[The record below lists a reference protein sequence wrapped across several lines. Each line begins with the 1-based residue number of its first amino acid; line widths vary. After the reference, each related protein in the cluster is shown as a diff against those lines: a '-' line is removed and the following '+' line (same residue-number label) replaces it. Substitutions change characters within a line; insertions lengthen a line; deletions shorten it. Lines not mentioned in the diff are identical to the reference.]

1 MRFFP
6 DRELML
12 RTDGKIRFVKVSKT
26 LQIFVF
32 VVVVALSGWAIFT
45 SFSFFVHNEVV
56 ASKNREIFDARMV
69 YRSLLSEVSE
79 YQDKFSSL
87 TQELGKN
94 HGLMLDLVEKNAT
107 LQQNLRSVENKLE
120 TSNTRHNEI
129 VSARAALKN
138 KLSSI
143 ENEMKELNSHN
154 FNLKGNLN
162 SVMTDLESAL
172 SQRNFARSQS
182 KKLSRTV
189 AKLENEMKE
198 LNSHNFNLKGNLN
211 SVMTDLES
219 ALSQRNFARS
229 QSKKLSRTVAK
240 LENDLE
246 TLHKSEKDILINL
259 TERTKSSIDD
269 IHFVLKHTGLK
280 VARLL
285 NGNQGRSKKKLGQG
299 GPFIAFAPDT
309 EPAQRLKANL
319 SNLNSQLQQFT
330 ELQDI
335 MKRLPLA
342 APLDYFSISSHY
354 GKRRD
359 PINKRWA
366 VHYGMDF
373 GGLKHASVYVTAPG
387 RVRYAGRK
395 GKYGK
400 LVEIDHGL
408 GFRTKY
414 GHLHKILVKRGQ
426 KVNYRTKIG
435 LMGSSGRSTG
445 PHLHYEVIVKG
456 KHKNPWRFIKAGRY
470 VYKRH

>member
-26 LQIFVF
+26 LQMFVF
-32 VVVVALSGWAIFT
+32 VVVVALSGWAIFS

-69 YRSLLSEVSE
+69 YHSLLSEVSE

-94 HGLMLDLVEKNAT
+94 HGLMLDQVEKNAT

-162 SVMTDLESAL
+162 SVTTDLESAL
-172 SQRNFARSQS
+172 SQRNF
-182 KKLSRTV
+182 V
-189 AKLENEMKE
+189 
-198 LNSHNFNLKGNLN
+198 
-211 SVMTDLES
+211 
-219 ALSQRNFARS
+219 RS

-280 VARLL
+280 VAQLL
-285 NGNQGRSKKKLGQG
+285 KGNQGRSKKKLGQG

-342 APLDYFSISSHY
+342 ESTFTWAREMNPIQPLTTGPWRDFTCSMSERPMALSDIISFHGY
-354 GKRRD
+354 G
-359 PINKRWA
+359 NA
-366 VHYGMDF
+366 EE
-373 GGLKHASVYVTAPG
+373 T
-387 RVRYAGRK
+387 
-395 GKYGK
+395 
-400 LVEIDHGL
+400 
-408 GFRTKY
+408 
-414 GHLHKILVKRGQ
+414 
-426 KVNYRTKIG
+426 
-435 LMGSSGRSTG
+435 SGRIE
-445 PHLHYEVIVKG
+445 LL
-456 KHKNPWRFIKAGRY
+456 RACGRPILCTEWLCRQSGNTFEEILPIFACHEIGWY
-470 VYKRH
+470 H

>member
-26 LQIFVF
+26 LQMFVF
-32 VVVVALSGWAIFT
+32 VVVVALSGWAIFS

-69 YRSLLSEVSE
+69 YHSLLSEVSE

-94 HGLMLDLVEKNAT
+94 HGLMLDQVKKNAT

-189 AKLENEMKE
+189 AKLEN
-198 LNSHNFNLKGNLN
+198 
-211 SVMTDLES
+211 
-219 ALSQRNFARS
+219 
-229 QSKKLSRTVAK
+229 
-240 LENDLE
+240 DLE

-280 VARLL
+280 VAQLL
-285 NGNQGRSKKKLGQG
+285 KGNQDRSKKKLGQG

>member
-32 VVVVALSGWAIFT
+32 VVVVALSGWAIFS

-94 HGLMLDLVEKNAT
+94 HGLMLDQVEKNAT

-162 SVMTDLESAL
+162 SVTTDL
-172 SQRNFARSQS
+172 
-182 KKLSRTV
+182 K
-189 AKLENEMKE
+189 
-198 LNSHNFNLKGNLN
+198 
-211 SVMTDLES
+211 S

-280 VARLL
+280 VAQLL
-285 NGNQGRSKKKLGQG
+285 KGNQDRSKKKLGQG

-319 SNLNSQLQQFT
+319 SNLNSQLQKFT

>member
-1 MRFFP
+1 MNETQHGNLTHRWARAVMRFFP

-12 RTDGKIRFVKVSKT
+12 RTDGKVRFVKVSKT
-26 LQIFVF
+26 LQMFSFGVLA
-32 VVVVALSGWAIFT
+32 ALSGWAIFT
-45 SFSFFVHNEVV
+45 SFSFFVHDQIV
-56 ASKNREIFDARMV
+56 ASKNKEILDARMV

-94 HGLMLDLVEKNAT
+94 HGLMLDLVEKNAA
-107 LQQNLRSVENKLE
+107 LQQNLRSVENKLV
-120 TSNTRHNEI
+120 TSNTRHNQI
-129 VSARAALKN
+129 VTARATLKS
-138 KLSSI
+138 KLTGI

-162 SVMTDLESAL
+162 SVTTDLESAL

-189 AKLENEMKE
+189 
-198 LNSHNFNLKGNLN
+198 
-211 SVMTDLES
+211 T
-219 ALSQRNFARS
+219 
-229 QSKKLSRTVAK
+229 K

-246 TLHKSEKDILINL
+246 TLHKSEKDILVNL
-259 TERTKSSIDD
+259 TERTKENIDD
-269 IHFVLKHTGLK
+269 IKFVLKRTGLK

-285 NGNQGRSKKKLGQG
+285 KANQGKSKKKLGQG
-299 GPFIAFAPDT
+299 GPFIALAPDT
-309 EPAQRLKANL
+309 EPAQRLKASLN
-319 SNLNSQLQQFT
+319 NLNSHLQQYN
-330 ELQDI
+330 ELQSL
-335 MKRLPLA
+335 MKRIPLA

-373 GGLKHASVYVTAPG
+373 GGAKRTSVYVTAPG
-387 RVRYAGRK
+387 TVRYAGRK

-408 GFRTKY
+408 GFRTRY

-426 KVNYRTKIG
+426 KVDYRTKIG
-435 LMGSSGRSTG
+435 LMGSTGRSTG

-470 VYKRH
+470 VYKRQ

>member
-12 RTDGKIRFVKVSKT
+12 RTDGKIRFVKIPKT
-26 LQIFVF
+26 LQMFTF
-32 VVVVALSGWAIFT
+32 GVVVALSGWAIFT

-56 ASKNREIFDARMV
+56 ASKNREILDARMV

-120 TSNTRHNEI
+120 TSNTRHNKI

-162 SVMTDLESAL
+162 SVT
-172 SQRNFARSQS
+172 
-182 KKLSRTV
+182 
-189 AKLENEMKE
+189 
-198 LNSHNFNLKGNLN
+198 
-211 SVMTDLES
+211 TDLES

-285 NGNQGRSKKKLGQG
+285 KGNQGRSKKKLGQG

-373 GGLKHASVYVTAPG
+373 GGLKRTSVYVTAPG

-426 KVNYRTKIG
+426 KVDYRTKIG

-456 KHKNPWRFIKAGRY
+456 KYKNPWRFIQAGRY
-470 VYKRH
+470 VYKRQ

>member
-94 HGLMLDLVEKNAT
+94 HGLMLDQVEKNAT

-172 SQRNFARSQS
+172 SQRNF
-182 KKLSRTV
+182 V
-189 AKLENEMKE
+189 
-198 LNSHNFNLKGNLN
+198 
-211 SVMTDLES
+211 
-219 ALSQRNFARS
+219 RS

-280 VARLL
+280 VAQLL
-285 NGNQGRSKKKLGQG
+285 KGNQGRSKKKLGQG

-319 SNLNSQLQQFT
+319 SNLNSQLQKFT

-456 KHKNPWRFIKAGRY
+456 KHKNPWRFIQAGRY
-470 VYKRH
+470 VYKRQ

>member
-26 LQIFVF
+26 LQMFVF
-32 VVVVALSGWAIFT
+32 VVVVALSGWAIFS
-45 SFSFFVHNEVV
+45 SFSFFAHNEVV

-94 HGLMLDLVEKNAT
+94 HGLMLDQVEKNAT

-129 VSARAALKN
+129 VSARATLKN

-143 ENEMKELNSHN
+143 
-154 FNLKGNLN
+154 
-162 SVMTDLESAL
+162 
-172 SQRNFARSQS
+172 
-182 KKLSRTV
+182 
-189 AKLENEMKE
+189 ENEMKE

-280 VARLL
+280 VAQLL
-285 NGNQGRSKKKLGQG
+285 KGNQGRSKKKLGQG

-319 SNLNSQLQQFT
+319 SNLNSQLQKFT

-426 KVNYRTKIG
+426 KVDYRTKIG

>member
-26 LQIFVF
+26 LQMFVF
-32 VVVVALSGWAIFT
+32 VVVVALSGWAIFS
-45 SFSFFVHNEVV
+45 SFSFFAHNEVV

-94 HGLMLDLVEKNAT
+94 HGLMLDQVKKNAT

-120 TSNTRHNEI
+120 TSNTRHNKI

-143 ENEMKELNSHN
+143 
-154 FNLKGNLN
+154 
-162 SVMTDLESAL
+162 
-172 SQRNFARSQS
+172 
-182 KKLSRTV
+182 
-189 AKLENEMKE
+189 ENEMKE

-280 VARLL
+280 VAQLL
-285 NGNQGRSKKKLGQG
+285 KGNQGRSKKKLGQG

-426 KVNYRTKIG
+426 KVDYRTKIG

-456 KHKNPWRFIKAGRY
+456 KHKNPWRFIQAGRY
-470 VYKRH
+470 VYKRQ

>member
-94 HGLMLDLVEKNAT
+94 HGLMLDQVEKNAT

-189 AKLENEMKE
+189 AKLEN
-198 LNSHNFNLKGNLN
+198 
-211 SVMTDLES
+211 
-219 ALSQRNFARS
+219 
-229 QSKKLSRTVAK
+229 
-240 LENDLE
+240 DLE

-259 TERTKSSIDD
+259 TERTKASIDD
-269 IHFVLKHTGLK
+269 IHFVLKRTGLK
-280 VARLL
+280 VAQLL
-285 NGNQGRSKKKLGQG
+285 KTNQGRSKKKLGQG

-426 KVNYRTKIG
+426 KVDYRTKIG

>member
-1 MRFFP
+1 MHEMQRGNLTHRWARAVMRFFP

-26 LQIFVF
+26 LQMFVF
-32 VVVVALSGWAIFT
+32 VVVVALSGWAIFS

-94 HGLMLDLVEKNAT
+94 HGLMLDQVEKNAT

-189 AKLENEMKE
+189 AKLEN
-198 LNSHNFNLKGNLN
+198 
-211 SVMTDLES
+211 
-219 ALSQRNFARS
+219 
-229 QSKKLSRTVAK
+229 
-240 LENDLE
+240 DLE

-280 VARLL
+280 VAQLL
-285 NGNQGRSKKKLGQG
+285 KGNQDRSKKKLGQG

>member
-32 VVVVALSGWAIFT
+32 VVVVALSGWAIFS

-69 YRSLLSEVSE
+69 YHSLLSEVSE

-94 HGLMLDLVEKNAT
+94 HGLMLDQVKKNAT

-189 AKLENEMKE
+189 AKLEN
-198 LNSHNFNLKGNLN
+198 
-211 SVMTDLES
+211 
-219 ALSQRNFARS
+219 
-229 QSKKLSRTVAK
+229 
-240 LENDLE
+240 DLE

-280 VARLL
+280 VAQLL
-285 NGNQGRSKKKLGQG
+285 KGNQGRSKKKLGQG

-319 SNLNSQLQQFT
+319 SNLNSQLQKFT

>member
-1 MRFFP
+1 MHEMQRGNLTHRWARAVMRFFP

-26 LQIFVF
+26 LQMFVF
-32 VVVVALSGWAIFT
+32 VVVVALSGWAIFS
-45 SFSFFVHNEVV
+45 SFSFFAHNEVV

-94 HGLMLDLVEKNAT
+94 HGLMLDQVEKNAT

-162 SVMTDLESAL
+162 SVTTDLESAL
-172 SQRNFARSQS
+172 SQRNF
-182 KKLSRTV
+182 V
-189 AKLENEMKE
+189 
-198 LNSHNFNLKGNLN
+198 
-211 SVMTDLES
+211 
-219 ALSQRNFARS
+219 RS

-280 VARLL
+280 VAQLL
-285 NGNQGRSKKKLGQG
+285 KGNQDRSKKKLGQG

>member
-26 LQIFVF
+26 LQMFVF
-32 VVVVALSGWAIFT
+32 VVVVALSGWAIFS

-69 YRSLLSEVSE
+69 YHSLLSEVSE

-94 HGLMLDLVEKNAT
+94 HGLMLDQVEKNAT

-129 VSARAALKN
+129 VSARATLKN

-162 SVMTDLESAL
+162 SVT
-172 SQRNFARSQS
+172 
-182 KKLSRTV
+182 
-189 AKLENEMKE
+189 
-198 LNSHNFNLKGNLN
+198 
-211 SVMTDLES
+211 TDLES

-280 VARLL
+280 VAQLL
-285 NGNQGRSKKKLGQG
+285 KGNQDRSKKKLGQG

>member
-56 ASKNREIFDARMV
+56 ALKNREILDARMV

-162 SVMTDLESAL
+162 SVT
-172 SQRNFARSQS
+172 
-182 KKLSRTV
+182 
-189 AKLENEMKE
+189 
-198 LNSHNFNLKGNLN
+198 
-211 SVMTDLES
+211 TDLES

-285 NGNQGRSKKKLGQG
+285 KGNQGRSKKKLGQG

-426 KVNYRTKIG
+426 KVDYRTKIG

>member
-1 MRFFP
+1 MHEMQHGNLTHRWARAVMRFFP

-26 LQIFVF
+26 LQMFVF
-32 VVVVALSGWAIFT
+32 VVVVALSGWAIFS
-45 SFSFFVHNEVV
+45 SFSFFAHNEVV

-94 HGLMLDLVEKNAT
+94 HGLMLDQVEKNAT

-129 VSARAALKN
+129 VSARATLKN

-143 ENEMKELNSHN
+143 
-154 FNLKGNLN
+154 
-162 SVMTDLESAL
+162 
-172 SQRNFARSQS
+172 
-182 KKLSRTV
+182 
-189 AKLENEMKE
+189 ENEMKE

-280 VARLL
+280 VAQLL
-285 NGNQGRSKKKLGQG
+285 KGNQGRSKKKLGQG

-319 SNLNSQLQQFT
+319 SNLNSQLQKFT

>member
-94 HGLMLDLVEKNAT
+94 HGLMLDQVKKNAT

-143 ENEMKELNSHN
+143 ENEMKE
-154 FNLKGNLN
+154 
-162 SVMTDLESAL
+162 M
-172 SQRNFARSQS
+172 
-182 KKLSRTV
+182 
-189 AKLENEMKE
+189 
-198 LNSHNFNLKGNLN
+198 NSHNFNLKGNLN

-285 NGNQGRSKKKLGQG
+285 KGNQGRSKKKLGQG

-373 GGLKHASVYVTAPG
+373 GGLKNTSVYVTAPG

-426 KVNYRTKIG
+426 KVDYRTKIG

>member
-1 MRFFP
+1 MHEMQRGNLTHRWARAVMRFFP

-26 LQIFVF
+26 LQMFVF
-32 VVVVALSGWAIFT
+32 VVVVALSGWAIFS

-94 HGLMLDLVEKNAT
+94 HGLMLDQVEKNAT

-129 VSARAALKN
+129 VSARATLKN

-162 SVMTDLESAL
+162 SVTTDL
-172 SQRNFARSQS
+172 
-182 KKLSRTV
+182 K
-189 AKLENEMKE
+189 
-198 LNSHNFNLKGNLN
+198 
-211 SVMTDLES
+211 S

-280 VARLL
+280 VAQLL
-285 NGNQGRSKKKLGQG
+285 KGNQDRSKKKLGQG

>member
-94 HGLMLDLVEKNAT
+94 HGLMLDQVEKNAT

-129 VSARAALKN
+129 VSARATLKN

-143 ENEMKELNSHN
+143 
-154 FNLKGNLN
+154 
-162 SVMTDLESAL
+162 
-172 SQRNFARSQS
+172 
-182 KKLSRTV
+182 
-189 AKLENEMKE
+189 ENEMKE

-280 VARLL
+280 VAQLL
-285 NGNQGRSKKKLGQG
+285 KGNQGRSKKKLGQG

>member
-26 LQIFVF
+26 LQMFVF
-32 VVVVALSGWAIFT
+32 VVVVALSGWAIFS

-94 HGLMLDLVEKNAT
+94 HGLMLDQVEKNAT

-129 VSARAALKN
+129 VSARATLKN

-162 SVMTDLESAL
+162 SVT
-172 SQRNFARSQS
+172 
-182 KKLSRTV
+182 
-189 AKLENEMKE
+189 
-198 LNSHNFNLKGNLN
+198 
-211 SVMTDLES
+211 TDLES

-280 VARLL
+280 VAQLL
-285 NGNQGRSKKKLGQG
+285 KGNQDRSKKKLGQG

>member
-26 LQIFVF
+26 LQMFVF
-32 VVVVALSGWAIFT
+32 VVVVALSGWAIFS
-45 SFSFFVHNEVV
+45 SFSFFAHNEVV

-94 HGLMLDLVEKNAT
+94 HGLMLDQVEKNAT

-162 SVMTDLESAL
+162 SVTT
-172 SQRNFARSQS
+172 N
-182 KKLSRTV
+182 
-189 AKLENEMKE
+189 
-198 LNSHNFNLKGNLN
+198 
-211 SVMTDLES
+211 LES

-280 VARLL
+280 VAQLL
-285 NGNQGRSKKKLGQG
+285 KGNQDRSKKKLGQG

-319 SNLNSQLQQFT
+319 SNLNSQLQKFT

>member
-32 VVVVALSGWAIFT
+32 VVVVALSGWAIFS

-69 YRSLLSEVSE
+69 YHSLLSEVSE

-94 HGLMLDLVEKNAT
+94 HGLMLDQVKKNAT

-162 SVMTDLESAL
+162 SVTTDL
-172 SQRNFARSQS
+172 
-182 KKLSRTV
+182 K
-189 AKLENEMKE
+189 
-198 LNSHNFNLKGNLN
+198 
-211 SVMTDLES
+211 S

-280 VARLL
+280 VAQLL
-285 NGNQGRSKKKLGQG
+285 KGNQGRSKKKLGQG

-319 SNLNSQLQQFT
+319 SNLNSQLQKFT

>member
-26 LQIFVF
+26 LQMFVF
-32 VVVVALSGWAIFT
+32 VVVVALSGWAIFS

-94 HGLMLDLVEKNAT
+94 HSLMLDQVEKNAT

-162 SVMTDLESAL
+162 SVTT
-172 SQRNFARSQS
+172 N
-182 KKLSRTV
+182 
-189 AKLENEMKE
+189 
-198 LNSHNFNLKGNLN
+198 
-211 SVMTDLES
+211 LES

-280 VARLL
+280 VAQLL
-285 NGNQGRSKKKLGQG
+285 KGNQGRSKKKLGQG

>member
-6 DRELML
+6 NRELML
-12 RTDGKIRFVKVSKT
+12 RTDGKVRFLKISKT
-26 LQIFVF
+26 LQISVLG
-32 VVVVALSGWAIFT
+32 VVVGFTGWAIFA
-45 SFSFFVHNEVV
+45 SFSFFVHNQVV
-56 ASKNREIFDARMV
+56 VSKNKEILDARMV

-79 YQDKFSSL
+79 YQSKFSNL

-94 HGLMLDLVEKNAT
+94 HGLMLDLVEKNAA
-107 LQQNLRSVENKLE
+107 LQQNLRSVEDRLE
-120 TSNTRHNEI
+120 TSNTRHNRI
-129 VSARAALKN
+129 VTARAALKI
-138 KLSSI
+138 KLSGI
-143 ENEMKELNSHN
+143 ENEMKQLNSHN

-162 SVMTDLESAL
+162 SVT
-172 SQRNFARSQS
+172 
-182 KKLSRTV
+182 
-189 AKLENEMKE
+189 
-198 LNSHNFNLKGNLN
+198 
-211 SVMTDLES
+211 TDLES

-246 TLHKSEKDILINL
+246 TLHKSEKDILLNL
-259 TERTKSSIDD
+259 TERTKENIDD
-269 IHFVLKHTGLK
+269 IRYVLKRTGLK

-285 NGNQGRSKKKLGQG
+285 KANQSKSKKKLGQG
-299 GPFIAFAPDT
+299 GPFITLTPDT
-309 EPAQRLKANL
+309 EPALRLKASL
-319 SNLNSQLQQFT
+319 GNLNSHLQQYG
-330 ELQDI
+330 ELQAL

-373 GGLKHASVYVTAPG
+373 GGSKRTSVYVTAPG
-387 RVRYAGRK
+387 TVRYAGRK

-408 GFRTKY
+408 GFRTRY

-426 KVNYRTKIG
+426 KVDYRTKIG
-435 LMGSSGRSTG
+435 LMGSTGRSTG
-445 PHLHYEVIVKG
+445 PHLHYEVIAQG

-470 VYKRH
+470 VYKRQ

>member
-26 LQIFVF
+26 LQMFVF
-32 VVVVALSGWAIFT
+32 VVVVALSGWAIFS

-69 YRSLLSEVSE
+69 YHSLLSEVSE

-94 HGLMLDLVEKNAT
+94 HGLMLDQVEKNAT

-129 VSARAALKN
+129 VSARATLKN

-162 SVMTDLESAL
+162 SVTTDLESAL
-172 SQRNFARSQS
+172 SQRNF
-182 KKLSRTV
+182 V
-189 AKLENEMKE
+189 
-198 LNSHNFNLKGNLN
+198 
-211 SVMTDLES
+211 
-219 ALSQRNFARS
+219 RS

-285 NGNQGRSKKKLGQG
+285 KGNQGRSKKKLGQG

-319 SNLNSQLQQFT
+319 SNLNSQLQKFT

-426 KVNYRTKIG
+426 KVDYRTKIG

>member
-1 MRFFP
+1 MNETQHGNLTHRWARAVMRFFP
-6 DRELML
+6 DRELTL
-12 RTDGKIRFVKVSKT
+12 RTDGKVRFVKVSKT
-26 LQIFVF
+26 LQMFSF
-32 VVVVALSGWAIFT
+32 GVVVALSGWAIFA
-45 SFSFFVHNEVV
+45 SFSYFVHDQIV
-56 ASKNREIFDARMV
+56 ASKNKEILSARMV

-87 TQELGKN
+87 TQALGKN
-94 HGLMLDLVEKNAT
+94 HGLILDLVEKNAA

-120 TSNTRHNEI
+120 TSNTRHIQI
-129 VSARAALKN
+129 VTARATLKS
-138 KLSSI
+138 KLTGI

-162 SVMTDLESAL
+162 SVTTDLESAL

-189 AKLENEMKE
+189 
-198 LNSHNFNLKGNLN
+198 
-211 SVMTDLES
+211 T
-219 ALSQRNFARS
+219 
-229 QSKKLSRTVAK
+229 K

-246 TLHKSEKDILINL
+246 TLHKSEKDILLSL
-259 TERTKSSIDD
+259 TERTKENIDD
-269 IHFVLKHTGLK
+269 INFVLKRTGLK

-285 NGNQGRSKKKLGQG
+285 KANQGKSKKNIGQG
-299 GPFIAFAPDT
+299 GPFIALAPDT
-309 EPAQRLKANL
+309 EPAQRLKASL
-319 SNLNSQLQQFT
+319 SNLNSHLQQYG
-330 ELQDI
+330 ELQAL

-373 GGLKHASVYVTAPG
+373 GGSKRTSVYVTAPG
-387 RVRYAGRK
+387 TVRYAGRK

-408 GFRTKY
+408 GFKTRY

-426 KVNYRTKIG
+426 KVDYRTKIG
-435 LMGSSGRSTG
+435 LMGSTGRSTG
-445 PHLHYEVIVKG
+445 PHLHYEVIAQG
-456 KHKNPWRFIKAGRY
+456 KRKNPWRFIKAGRY
-470 VYKRH
+470 VYKRQ

>member
-1 MRFFP
+1 
-6 DRELML
+6 
-12 RTDGKIRFVKVSKT
+12 
-26 LQIFVF
+26 
-32 VVVVALSGWAIFT
+32 
-45 SFSFFVHNEVV
+45 
-56 ASKNREIFDARMV
+56 
-69 YRSLLSEVSE
+69 
-79 YQDKFSSL
+79 
-87 TQELGKN
+87 
-94 HGLMLDLVEKNAT
+94 
-107 LQQNLRSVENKLE
+107 
-120 TSNTRHNEI
+120 
-129 VSARAALKN
+129 
-138 KLSSI
+138 
-143 ENEMKELNSHN
+143 
-154 FNLKGNLN
+154 
-162 SVMTDLESAL
+162 
-172 SQRNFARSQS
+172 
-182 KKLSRTV
+182 
-189 AKLENEMKE
+189 LENEMKE

-211 SVMTDLES
+211 SVTTDLES
-219 ALSQRNFARS
+219 ALSQRNFVRS

-280 VARLL
+280 VAQLL
-285 NGNQGRSKKKLGQG
+285 KGNQDRSKKKLGQG